1 MEVNTNMPKDAEIRQ
16 TIEHGTTGVFRAGH
30 RMYVGG
36 KWERIGRLQFSFLQN
51 RAGLQPHHR
60 VLDIGCGALRLGVH
74 LVRFL
79 DPGNYMGVEKEPEL
93 IRLGVE
99 QELGPEVHKQ
109 KRPTLIVSA
118 DFEFD
123 RLPAK
128 PDIAWA
134 HSVFTHLTLDRIAL
148 CLTNLRA
155 WIEPAGALYATFFQA
170 FGPRANP
177 AVSHDQRQFTYTREQ
192 MRAVGE
198 RAGWQVTYVGK
209 WGHPRGQRM
218 LRFDPKN

>member
-1 MEVNTNMPKDAEIRQ
+1 MQNMLKDAEIRK
-16 TIEHGTTGVFRAGH
+16 TIDHGSAGVFRAGH

-36 KWERIGRLQFSFLQN
+36 QWERIGRLQFAFLRN
-51 RAGLQPHHR
+51 RAGLRPDHR

-74 LVRFL
+74 VIRFL
-79 DPGNYMGVEKEPEL
+79 EPGGYMGVEKEPEL
-93 IRLGVE
+93 IRLGIE
-99 QELGPEVHKQ
+99 RELGHDLYEQ
-109 KRPTLIVSA
+109 KRPALIVSA

-134 HSVFTHLTLDRIAL
+134 HSLFTHLTPDRISL
-148 CLTNLRA
+148 CLRNLRA
-155 WIEPAGALYATFFQA
+155 WIEPTGVLFATFFEA

-177 AVSHDQRQFTYTREQ
+177 TVSHDQRRFAYTRRQMEAAAEQ
-192 MRAVGE
+192 
-198 RAGWQVTYVGK
+198 AGWRVSYIGK

-218 LRFDPKN
+218 LRFEPKA